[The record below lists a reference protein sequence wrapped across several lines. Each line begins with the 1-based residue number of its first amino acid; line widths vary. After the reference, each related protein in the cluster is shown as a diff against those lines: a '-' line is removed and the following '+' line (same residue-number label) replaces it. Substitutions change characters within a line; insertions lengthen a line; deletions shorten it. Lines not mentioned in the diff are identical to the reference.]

1 VIGSVIKKH
10 LKSLS
15 DEETIEEI
23 RENAYLQ
30 YFLGLP
36 EYTCDQVFTP
46 SLFVNI
52 RRRLGER
59 EFNQLIEEIIR
70 VTETALAQR
79 DKLEKEEKKTN
90 HHPPDGSA

>member
-1 VIGSVIKKH
+1 AIAPRIVIGAVIIKH

-36 EYTCDQVFTP
+36 EYTYDQVFTP
-46 SLFVNI
+46 SLFVTI

-59 EFNQLIEEIIR
+59 EFN
-70 VTETALAQR
+70 
-79 DKLEKEEKKTN
+79 
-90 HHPPDGSA
+90 